1 MALKN
6 QANSKNVKILGFW
19 VIIGIIADISLGL
32 LDKEL
37 ALANKIGV
45 DYFIQTLKF
54 SKNYYIFNYCFS
66 NY

>member
-45 DYFIQTLKF
+45 DYFIQTLK
-54 SKNYYIFNYCFS
+54 IL
-66 NY
+66 